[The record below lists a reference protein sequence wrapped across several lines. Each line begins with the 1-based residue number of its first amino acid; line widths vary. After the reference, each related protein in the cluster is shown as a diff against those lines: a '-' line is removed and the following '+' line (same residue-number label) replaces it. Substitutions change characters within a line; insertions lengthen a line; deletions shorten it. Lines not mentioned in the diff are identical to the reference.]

1 MFRVTRNGETK
12 MGLAASQARFLGIT
26 ARKSNI
32 EYEGQQVNQQRTA
45 LAEEVNSLYSKLLA
59 LDVPVAPD
67 ATKYYETDYSFSVT
81 SSAGYDGDYLIKSYY
96 QNDDGT
102 YHVNAT
108 RSYKKNVAVGTQLQ
122 NASISKGKL
131 ENGQV
136 QEESEGDEDKI
147 YLTTPDGVFELTQA
161 QNAAS
166 MISLI
171 NSTYGEDTI
180 TDEQLYFYKDNNGV
194 SHYID
199 KAVIDSWTESEKEP
213 KEESNEE
220 KTKLPITSYISDN
233 KDVTENIVFES
244 ATLTLDA
251 NGRVSG
257 ISATDPTTSTS
268 LFSNAEV
275 DTERVYDQE
284 GYDAALRDYTM
295 SKDEYDKM
303 VADLNAQ
310 TESLQEQDKVLELRL
325 NQIDTEQQEL
335 KTELDAI
342 KEVLK
347 NNIESTFKT
356 FS

>member
-122 NASISKGKL
+122 NASIGKK
-131 ENGQV
+131 EG
-136 QEESEGDEDKI
+136 EETT
-147 YLTTPDGVFELTQA
+147 YTLTTPDGVFDLQVA
-161 QNAAS
+161 QNAES

-171 NSTYGEDTI
+171 NSTYGEETI
-180 TDEQLYFYKDNNGV
+180 TDNQLYFYKDNNGV

-199 KAVIDSWTESEKEP
+199 KAVIDSWINEAQ
-213 KEESNEE
+213 EEGKS
-220 KTKLPITSYISDN
+220 KLPITSYISDN

-251 NGRVSG
+251 NGRVSS